1 MIEFL
6 STFSFYQAKRK
17 AHFSFL
23 SCEFL
28 AESRAPARKPAARR
42 VPSNEYQFT
51 RGCAAIMIARVLKQ
65 YPELPRDSASTIP
78 GKAPIRARKPKSG
91 SREEIITWA
100 RSALDLAPSSA
111 RNFSTHCLYGS
122 LLFDISNNNEAFSTA
137 YPRQT
142 MRDLVGHISPTG
154 KNHDDDVIVTGK

>member
-1 MIEFL
+1 MRNKKP
-6 STFSFYQAKRK
+6 TFPFCHVNSLPSLERRR
-17 AHFSFL
+17 
-23 SCEFL
+23 ENP
-28 AESRAPARKPAARR
+28 RRRR

-51 RGCAAIMIARVLKQ
+51 RGCAAIVIARVLKQ

-111 RNFSTHCLYGS
+111 RSFSTHCLYGS
-122 LLFDISNNNEAFSTA
+122 LLFDISNNNDFFYRVSSTNE
-137 YPRQT
+137 RSDISRLLRKTT
-142 MRDLVGHISPTG
+142 MMASSLRENDYKV
-154 KNHDDDVIVTGK
+154 